1 LVRLAVTSLVLAG
14 MAFAQVAI
22 LQIKVVEGEGTVHV
36 PGTRSQRPLTVEVT
50 DETGRPVTGAAVSF
64 HLPEDG
70 PGGSFA
76 NGLRTEIMITD
87 AHGRASLHGFH
98 VNRIGG
104 RFQLRILA
112 SKEQARA
119 GIVSFQYVME
129 TKGAAP
135 VTAAPS
141 VSRRKWI
148 LIGAGIAGGAVAGL
162 VASHGGSAARTV
174 AAPPVVPPALTIG
187 APVITV
193 GKP

>member
-1 LVRLAVTSLVLAG
+1 

-36 PGTRSQRPLTVEVT
+36 PGARSQRPLTVEVT

-70 PGGSFA
+70 PGGIFG
-76 NGLRTEIMITD
+76 NGLRTEIVITD
-87 AHGRASLHGFH
+87 ARGRASLHGLQA
-98 VNRIGG
+98 NRTGG

-119 GIVSFQYVME
+119 GIVSFQYIAE
-129 TKGAAP
+129 TKSTTPVAA
-135 VTAAPS
+135 AAS
-141 VSRRKWI
+141 VSHRKWI
-148 LIGAGIAGGAVAGL
+148 MIGAGIAAGAVASL
-162 VASHGGSAARTV
+162 VASQGGSTARTE

-187 APVITV
+187 TPVITV